1 MLVTIIVINCCIMR
15 KKIFLFILLLVNVS
29 VTVAQE
35 DADVRSLNTR
45 INVWL
50 GDVTLQRDST
60 GQLASAKDESFWDY
74 VRKGSARTKI
84 PINDVKGLDD
94 YMMYGLSN
102 TPRVVF
108 MGRDNLPSS
117 PTENDFII
125 SIDVFDVGKDV
136 GQMYVWPRISF
147 CSSYAW
153 FKLSLKRL
161 TDGST
166 VTSVKYRVSE
176 LSSSSSDLEEKIRL
190 GAIYYARQLITSIFP
205 IYGGFLNKEDLV
217 KEDSE
222 RFVDIN
228 IGGNDNVWEGLTFDI
243 CKRGRVVKGR
253 LTSISL
259 GKCVV
264 QKVETDRSVVRVKR
278 TGLKDIRKAIDNN
291 ETLIVKSCASCE

>member
-1 MLVTIIVINCCIMR
+1 MPVTIIVINCCVMR

-35 DADVRSLNTR
+35 DADVKSLNTR

-60 GQLASAKDESFWDY
+60 GQLASAKNESFLDY
-74 VRKGSARTKI
+74 VHKGFIRSKI
-84 PINDVKGLDD
+84 PVNDVKGLDE
-94 YMMYGLSN
+94 YMMYGLNN

-125 SIDVFDVGKDV
+125 SIDVFDVGKEE
-136 GQMYVWPRISF
+136 GRMYIFPRISF

-166 VTSVKYRVSE
+166 VTSVKFQVSR
-176 LSSSSSDLEEKIRL
+176 LSESSSDLEQSIRI
-190 GAIYYARQLITSIFP
+190 GAAYYSRQLITSLYP
-205 IYGGFLNKEDLV
+205 LYGEFLNKEELTKDGS
-217 KEDSE
+217 D

-228 IGGNDNVWEGLTFDI
+228 LGGNDNVWEGLTFDI
-243 CKRGRVVKGR
+243 CKKGRVVKGR
-253 LTSISL
+253 LLSTSL

-264 QKVETDRSVVRVKR
+264 QKVEKDRSIVRVKR
-278 TGLKDIRKAIDNN
+278 TGLRDIKKAIDNN
-291 ETLIVKSCASCE
+291 ETLIVRSCASCE